1 MNRIVIVDGNS
12 LINRAFFA
20 MSELKTSKGVYTGG
34 ALGLTTMI
42 FGLIDEFEPDY
53 FCVAF
58 DMKGP
63 TFRHKTYEQYKG
75 TRKGM
80 PNELAMQMPI
90 VKEILDALKIPRVE
104 LQGYEA
110 DDLIGTIA
118 HYFSEQ
124 GIEAHVITGDKDALQ
139 LVRENIHVHITK
151 KGITQLKEYKN
162 EDIIE
167 ELGVDAYHVID
178 FKGLSGDSSDN
189 IPGIPSVGPKT
200 AAKLLAEFGTVENLI
215 MNVEQVSNKRWKNLV
230 IDFGDQAM
238 LSKRLA
244 TIMINVPV
252 ELETEMFKLTEPD
265 METSVNLF
273 RQYEMN
279 GLLNRL
285 KVNTEVVEQRTEV
298 EMIDVDAL
306 IRLIEAEKSFAF
318 KVIYNKV
325 DLRND
330 PLICAA
336 FKVKDQIC
344 IIDNETEFE
353 QLTPLF
359 ESETIHKIGFDLK
372 NEYLFLMQKGIDLK
386 GVKFDGYIAAYLIE
400 PSRRSYDLSELVFE
414 QATMKIASEE
424 EVLGKGA
431 KKKTPDQLDK
441 EVLHQYAQGLVVGI
455 DVLAD
460 KLDVKLEANESK
472 NLFETVEVPLVKI
485 LSDIEFTGFNIDVSE
500 IDHIDEL
507 LTGQISEI
515 EKEIYE
521 QSGEK
526 FNINS
531 PKQLAVI
538 LFEKLG
544 LPPLKK
550 TKTGYS
556 TSHDILEKLASK
568 HAIVAEIIEYR
579 TYTKLK
585 STYIDG
591 LRAAINPVTGRVH
604 TSLNQTIAV
613 TGRLSSTEPNLQNIP
628 IRLPIG
634 RKIRKF
640 FIPDEG
646 CILLGAD
653 YSQIELRVL
662 AHLSK
667 DPTLLEAFTQNIDIH
682 TKTASQ
688 VFGVEESEVTSLQR
702 SHAKEVNFGI
712 VYGMGDFGLGES
724 LGITRK
730 EAKTYIEN
738 YFKSYPNV
746 QGFMDGIIETCKEKG
761 YVETLLGRRRDIADI
776 SNSNFMLRSAAERT
790 ARNTP
795 IQGSAADIIKIAMIK
810 VFERL
815 EAEQLKS
822 KLILQVHDELILNVP
837 FDELEQVKVLL
848 KESMESAYDLLVPLN
863 VDMNT
868 GESWYDAK

>member
-42 FGLIDEFEPDY
+42 FGLMDEFEPDY

-63 TFRHKTYEQYKG
+63 TFRHKTYDQYKG

-90 VKEILDALKIPRVE
+90 VKAILDALKIPRVE

-118 HYFSEQ
+118 HYFADQ
-124 GIEAHVITGDKDALQ
+124 NIEAHVITGDKDALQ

-167 ELGVDAYHVID
+167 ELGVDADHVID
-178 FKGLSGDSSDN
+178 YKGLSGDSADN

-215 MNVEQVSNKRWKNLV
+215 QNVEQVSNKRWKNLV
-230 IDFGDQAM
+230 IDFADQAM
-238 LSKRLA
+238 LSKKLA

-252 ELETEMFKLTEPD
+252 ELETDMFKLTDPD
-265 METSVNLF
+265 MEAAIHLF

-285 KVNTEVVEQRTEV
+285 KVKTEVVEQKTEV
-298 EMIDVDAL
+298 ERIDVDAL
-306 IRLIEAEKSFAF
+306 IKLIEFEKAFSF
-318 KVIYNKV
+318 KIIYNKV
-325 DLRND
+325 DLRHD
-330 PLICAA
+330 DLICAA

-344 IIDNETEFE
+344 IIDNMVDFE
-353 QLTPLF
+353 KLVPLF
-359 ESETIHKIGFDLK
+359 EDEKMHKSGFDLK

-386 GVKFDGYIAAYLIE
+386 GVKFDGYIAAYLLE

-414 QATMKIASEE
+414 QATVKIASEE

-431 KKKTPDQLDK
+431 KKKTPDQLEQ
-441 EVLHQYAQGLVVGI
+441 EVLYQYVQGMVMGI
-455 DVLAD
+455 DILAD
-460 KLDVKLEANESK
+460 KFDDKLEANQFK
-472 NLFETVEVPLVKI
+472 KLFETVEVPLVKI

-507 LTGQISEI
+507 LTGQITEI

-521 QSGEK
+521 QAGET

-628 IRLPIG
+628 IRLPMG

-667 DPTLLEAFTQNIDIH
+667 DPALLEAFTQNIDIH

-688 VFGVEESEVTSLQR
+688 VFGVETSEVTSLQR

-746 QGFMDGIIETCKEKG
+746 QGFMDSVIESCKEKG

-810 VFERL
+810 VFNRL

-837 FDELEQVKVLL
+837 LDELEQVKVLL
-848 KESMESAYDLLVPLN
+848 KESMESAYELLVPLN

-868 GESWYDAK
+868 GASWYDAK

>member
-63 TFRHKTYEQYKG
+63 TFRHKTYDQYKG

-118 HYFSEQ
+118 HYFADHD
-124 GIEAHVITGDKDALQ
+124 IEAHVITGDKDALQ

-178 FKGLSGDSSDN
+178 YKGLSGDSADN

-230 IDFGDQAM
+230 IDFADQAM

-285 KVNTEVVEQRTEV
+285 KVNTEVIEQRTEV
-298 EMIDVDAL
+298 ELIDVDAL
-306 IRLIEAEKSFAF
+306 IKLVEVEKSFAF
-318 KVIYNKV
+318 KIIYNKV

-344 IIDNETEFE
+344 IIDDQTDFE
-353 QLTPLF
+353 RLTPIF
-359 ESETIHKIGFDLK
+359 ESEVIHKRGFDLK
-372 NEYLFLMQKGIDLK
+372 KEYLFLMQNDIDLK

-400 PSRRSYDLSELVFE
+400 PSRRGYDLSELVFE
-414 QATMKIASEE
+414 QATMKIASDE

-431 KKKTPDQLDK
+431 KKKTPDQLDR

-455 DVLAD
+455 DVLAE
-460 KLDVKLEANESK
+460 KLDAKLEANAFNK
-472 NLFETVEVPLVKI
+472 LFETVEMPLVKI

-667 DPTLLEAFTQNIDIH
+667 DPTLLDAFTRNIDIH

-688 VFGVEESEVTSLQR
+688 VFGIEESEVTSLQR

-746 QGFMDGIIETCKEKG
+746 QGFMDEIIENCKEKG

-848 KESMESAYDLLVPLN
+848 KESMESAYELLVPLN

-868 GESWYDAK
+868 GASWYDAK

>member
-63 TFRHKTYEQYKG
+63 TFRHKTYAQYKG

-90 VKEILDALKIPRVE
+90 VKDILDALKIPRVE
-104 LQGYEA
+104 LSGYEA

-118 HYFSEQ
+118 HYFADRD
-124 GIEAHVITGDKDALQ
+124 IEAHVITGDKDALQ
-139 LVRENIHVHITK
+139 LVRTHIHVHITK

-167 ELGVDAYHVID
+167 ELGVDAHHVID
-178 FKGLSGDSSDN
+178 YKGLSGDASDN

-200 AAKLLAEFGTVENLI
+200 AAKLLSEFGTVENLI
-215 MNVEQVSNKRWKNLV
+215 MNVEQVSNKRWRELV
-230 IDFGDQAM
+230 IDFADQAM

-252 ELETEMFKLTEPD
+252 ELDTEMFKLKEPD
-265 METSVNLF
+265 TETAINLF
-273 RQYEMN
+273 KQYEMN
-279 GLLNRL
+279 GLLSRL
-285 KVNTEVVEQRTEV
+285 KVKTEVVEHRSEI

-306 IRLIEAEKSFAF
+306 IKLIEIEKTFAF
-318 KVIYNKV
+318 KMIYNKV

-330 PLICAA
+330 ALICAV

-344 IIDNETEFE
+344 IVDDVVVLEKMTAIFE
-353 QLTPLF
+353 D
-359 ESETIHKIGFDLK
+359 EKIYKIGFDVK
-372 NEYLFLMQKGIDLK
+372 NEYLFLMQKGVDLK

-400 PSRRSYDLSELVFE
+400 PSRRGYDLSELVFE
-414 QATMKIASEE
+414 QATLKIASEE
-424 EVLGKGA
+424 ETLGKGA
-431 KKKTPDQLDK
+431 KKITPDQLDI
-441 EVLHQYAQGLVVGI
+441 VDLHQYARGLVIGI
-455 DVLAD
+455 DILAE
-460 KLDVKLEANESK
+460 KLDEKLALNHFK
-472 NLFETVEVPLVKI
+472 KLFDEVEVPLVKI
-485 LSDIEFTGFNIDVSE
+485 LSDIEFTGFNVDCKA

-507 LTGQISEI
+507 LTGQIAEI
-515 EKEIYE
+515 EKEIYV
-521 QSGEK
+521 QSGEA

-531 PKQLAVI
+531 PKQLGVI

-544 LPPLKK
+544 LTSIKK

-568 HAIVAEIIEYR
+568 HAIVSEIIEYR

-628 IRLPIG
+628 IRLPMG

-667 DPTLLEAFTQNIDIH
+667 DPNLIEAFTQNLDIH

-688 VFGVEESEVTSLQR
+688 VFGIEEAEVTSLQR

-724 LGITRK
+724 LGISRK
-730 EAKTYIEN
+730 DAKTYIEN
-738 YFKSYPNV
+738 YFISYPNV
-746 QGFMDGIIETCKEKG
+746 QGFMDHVIEVCKQEG

-815 EAEQLKS
+815 EVEQLKS

-837 FDELEQVKVLL
+837 FDELEKVKVLL
-848 KESMESAYDLLVPLN
+848 KESMESAYELLVPLK

>member
-118 HYFSEQ
+118 HYFAEQ
-124 GIEAHVITGDKDALQ
+124 DIEAHVITGDKDALQ

-230 IDFGDQAM
+230 VDFGDQAM

-298 EMIDVDAL
+298 EMINVDAL
-306 IRLIEAEKSFAF
+306 IKLIEAEKSFAF

-460 KLDVKLEANESK
+460 KLDAKLEANEFK

-568 HAIVAEIIEYR
+568 HAIVAVIIEYR